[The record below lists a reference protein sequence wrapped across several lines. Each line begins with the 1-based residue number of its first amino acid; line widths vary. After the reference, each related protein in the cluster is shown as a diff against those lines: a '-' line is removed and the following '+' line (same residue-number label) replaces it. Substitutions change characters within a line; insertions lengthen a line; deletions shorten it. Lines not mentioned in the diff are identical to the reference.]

1 MRQTPPSTNSNEYP
15 IDLIE
20 RHFLRPPVV
29 KLRRASRGMVRHL
42 RGAFECPAVLE
53 ASRDSPSPD
62 SRSSPAIRVSPLPL
76 LMSATASSRQSM

>member
-53 ASRDSPSPD
+53 ASRDSRRLTADP
-62 SRSSPAIRVSPLPL
+62 RQRFRVSPLPL